1 MLSSNFGF
9 PHPDNQKGFHMLVLS
24 DAQVKRALLILVS
37 FHIVIIAASNY
48 LVQIPVQIFG
58 LHTTWGAFSFPFV
71 YLATDL
77 TVRIFGAAEAR
88 KIIFGAMLPALII
101 SYLVSVLYFEGA
113 FQGAAGLA
121 TLNTFV
127 LRIAFASFAA
137 YAIGQLADI
146 KVFSRLRKNRRWWLA
161 PSASTIL
168 GNLLDTIIFFS
179 FAFYASSDAFMSA
192 NWPEIAAVDYG
203 FKLLVSMLLFLPIY
217 GMLLRIISDSILAE
231 TAKEPSAFL
240 KA

>member
-1 MLSSNFGF
+1 
-9 PHPDNQKGFHMLVLS
+9 MLVLS
-24 DAQVKRALLILVS
+24 DAQIKRALFILVS

-48 LVQIPVQIFG
+48 LVQLPFQIFG

-77 TVRIFGAAEAR
+77 TIRIFGSTEAR

-101 SYLVSVLYFEGA
+101 SYVVSVLFFEGS
-113 FQGAAGLA
+113 FQGTGRLA

-127 LRIAFASFAA
+127 FRIAVASFAA

-146 KVFSRLRKNRRWWLA
+146 KVFAQLRNNRRWWVA
-161 PSASTIL
+161 PSASTIF
-168 GNLLDTIIFFS
+168 GNLLDTVIFFAL
-179 FAFYASSDAFMSA
+179 AFHAGSDTFMAA

-203 FKLLVSMLLFLPIY
+203 FKLFVSLLLFLPMY
-217 GMLLRIISDSILAE
+217 GVLIRILSDRILAE
-231 TAKEPSAFL
+231 PAGAVSI
-240 KA
+240 

>member
-1 MLSSNFGF
+1 
-9 PHPDNQKGFHMLVLS
+9 MLVLS
-24 DAQVKRALLILVS
+24 DVQIRRALAVLVT

-48 LVQIPVQIFG
+48 LVQIPVQVFG
-58 LHTTWGAFSFPFV
+58 LQTTWGAFSFPFV

-77 TVRIFGAAEAR
+77 TVRIFGAVEAR
-88 KIIFGAMLPALII
+88 RIIFGAMIPALLI
-101 SYLVSVLYFEGA
+101 SYLVSVLFFEGA
-113 FQGAAGLA
+113 FQGAGGLA

-146 KVFSRLRKNRRWWLA
+146 KVFSRLRGNKRWWIA
-161 PSASTIL
+161 PSASTIF
-168 GNLLDTIIFFS
+168 GNLLDTVIFFS
-179 FAFYASSDAFMSA
+179 FAFYASTDAFMAA

-203 FKLLVSMLLFLPIY
+203 FKLFISMLLFLPAY
-217 GMLLRIISDSILAE
+217 GVLLRVLTDRLLIQQPAPFI
-231 TAKEPSAFL
+231 

>member
-1 MLSSNFGF
+1 
-9 PHPDNQKGFHMLVLS
+9 MLVLS
-24 DAQVKRALLILVS
+24 DAQIRRALAVLVT

-48 LVQIPVQIFG
+48 LVQIPVQVFG
-58 LHTTWGAFSFPFV
+58 LQTTWGAFSFPFV

-77 TVRIFGAAEAR
+77 TVRIFGEVEAR
-88 KIIFGAMLPALII
+88 RIIFGAMMPALLI
-101 SYLVSVLYFEGA
+101 SYLVSVLFFEGV
-113 FQGAAGLA
+113 FQGAGGLA

-146 KVFSRLRKNRRWWLA
+146 KVFSRLRQSRRWWLA
-161 PSASTIL
+161 PSASTIF
-168 GNLLDTIIFFS
+168 GNLLDTVIFFS
-179 FAFYASSDAFMSA
+179 FAFYASTDAFMAA

-203 FKLLVSMLLFLPIY
+203 FKLFISMLLFLPAY
-217 GMLLRIISDSILAE
+217 GVLLRVLTDRLLIQQPAPFI
-231 TAKEPSAFL
+231 